1 MKTHE
6 TKNWSELAMIL
17 TARLRLQYICTGA
30 ADKRCAAFL
39 MEIMQR
45 SGEADPAAALSYM
58 VMADSAAGDD
68 VLQYWT
74 ALYERGRI
82 FVFDDELDVE
92 DVCEFW
98 SLLHDATTLSEED
111 AVKIAEQYGILQK
124 GGEHEQ
130 ESEP

>member
-6 TKNWSELAMIL
+6 AKNWGELAMIL

-30 ADKRCAAFL
+30 ADK
-39 MEIMQR
+39 QR

-68 VLQYWT
+68 VLRYWT

-82 FVFDDELDVE
+82 TE
-92 DVCEFW
+92 DGALEAACRHGIFTE
-98 SLLHDATTLSEED
+98 SEGAICSEE
-111 AVKIAEQYGILQK
+111 LT
-124 GGEHEQ
+124 
-130 ESEP
+130 

>member
-68 VLQYWT
+68 VLRYWT

-82 FVFDDELDVE
+82 WYVLWLLEMSKTQVLQN
-92 DVCEFW
+92 CE
-98 SLLHDATTLSEED
+98 T
-111 AVKIAEQYGILQK
+111 IY
-124 GGEHEQ
+124 
-130 ESEP
+130 

>member
-17 TARLRLQYICTGA
+17 TARLRLQYICT
-30 ADKRCAAFL
+30 
-39 MEIMQR
+39 
-45 SGEADPAAALSYM
+45 GEADPAAALSYM

-82 FVFDDELDVE
+82 TE
-92 DVCEFW
+92 DGALEAACRHGIFTE
-98 SLLHDATTLSEED
+98 SEGAICSEE
-111 AVKIAEQYGILQK
+111 LT
-124 GGEHEQ
+124 
-130 ESEP
+130 

>member
-68 VLQYWT
+68 VLRYWT

-82 FVFDDELDVE
+82 
-92 DVCEFW
+92 
-98 SLLHDATTLSEED
+98 TED
-111 AVKIAEQYGILQK
+111 APSKLLAGMGFLPKVRGQYARK
-124 GGEHEQ
+124 N
-130 ESEP
+130 

>member
-68 VLQYWT
+68 VLRRSSVLDGPVR
-74 ALYERGRI
+74 AGAHNRGWRPRSCLPAWD
-82 FVFDDELDVE
+82 FYR
-92 DVCEFW
+92 
-98 SLLHDATTLSEED
+98 
-111 AVKIAEQYGILQK
+111 K
-124 GGEHEQ
+124 
-130 ESEP
+130 

>member
-58 VMADSAAGDD
+58 VM
-68 VLQYWT
+68 QT
-74 ALYERGRI
+74 TPQ
-82 FVFDDELDVE
+82 
-92 DVCEFW
+92 
-98 SLLHDATTLSEED
+98 ATTFFS
-111 AVKIAEQYGILQK
+111 IGRPCTS
-124 GGEHEQ
+124 GGA
-130 ESEP
+130 

>member
-6 TKNWSELAMIL
+6 AKNWGELAMIL

-30 ADKRCAAFL
+30 ADKRRAAFL

-68 VLQYWT
+68 VLRYWT
-74 ALYERGRI
+74 GPVRAGAHNRGWRPRSCLPAWD
-82 FVFDDELDVE
+82 FYR
-92 DVCEFW
+92 
-98 SLLHDATTLSEED
+98 
-111 AVKIAEQYGILQK
+111 K
-124 GGEHEQ
+124 
-130 ESEP
+130 

>member
-6 TKNWSELAMIL
+6 AKNWGELAMIL

-30 ADKRCAAFL
+30 ADKRRAAFL

-68 VLQYWT
+68 VLRYWT
-74 ALYERGRI
+74 ALHRRWNI
-82 FVFDDELDVE
+82 
-92 DVCEFW
+92 C
-98 SLLHDATTLSEED
+98 
-111 AVKIAEQYGILQK
+111 
-124 GGEHEQ
+124 
-130 ESEP
+130 ESEVAELAEGFGLFEEGVIAWQE

>member
-45 SGEADPAAALSYM
+45 SAYRPHFPTWSW
-58 VMADSAAGDD
+58 
-68 VLQYWT
+68 QT
-74 ALYERGRI
+74 APQ
-82 FVFDDELDVE
+82 
-92 DVCEFW
+92 
-98 SLLHDATTLSEED
+98 ATTFF
-111 AVKIAEQYGILQK
+111 GIGRPCTS
-124 GGEHEQ
+124 GGA
-130 ESEP
+130 

>member
-58 VMADSAAGDD
+58 VMADNAAGDD
-68 VLQYWT
+68 VLSI
-74 ALYERGRI
+74 GRP
-82 FVFDDELDVE
+82 
-92 DVCEFW
+92 CT
-98 SLLHDATTLSEED
+98 S
-111 AVKIAEQYGILQK
+111 
-124 GGEHEQ
+124 GGA
-130 ESEP
+130 

>member
-58 VMADSAAGDD
+58 VMADNAAGDD
-68 VLQYWT
+68 VLQY
-74 ALYERGRI
+74 GI
-82 FVFDDELDVE
+82 FTESE
-92 DVCEFW
+92 GAIC
-98 SLLHDATTLSEED
+98 SEE
-111 AVKIAEQYGILQK
+111 LT
-124 GGEHEQ
+124 
-130 ESEP
+130 

>member
-58 VMADSAAGDD
+58 VMADNAAGDD

-74 ALYERGRI
+74 ALKVAGFTVSEGAI
-82 FVFDDELDVE
+82 
-92 DVCEFW
+92 C
-98 SLLHDATTLSEED
+98 SEELT
-111 AVKIAEQYGILQK
+111 YTS
-124 GGEHEQ
+124 GGA
-130 ESEP
+130 

>member
-45 SGEADPAAALSYM
+45 S
-58 VMADSAAGDD
+58 
-68 VLQYWT
+68 
-74 ALYERGRI
+74 
-82 FVFDDELDVE
+82 
-92 DVCEFW
+92 
-98 SLLHDATTLSEED
+98 
-111 AVKIAEQYGILQK
+111 
-124 GGEHEQ
+124 
-130 ESEP
+130 

>member
-45 SGEADPAAALSYM
+45 SGEADPAAALFLHGHGRQRRRRRRSS
-58 VMADSAAGDD
+58 VLDGPVRAG
-68 VLQYWT
+68 
-74 ALYERGRI
+74 AHNRGWRPRSCLPAWD
-82 FVFDDELDVE
+82 FYR
-92 DVCEFW
+92 
-98 SLLHDATTLSEED
+98 
-111 AVKIAEQYGILQK
+111 K
-124 GGEHEQ
+124 
-130 ESEP
+130 

>member
-6 TKNWSELAMIL
+6 AKNWGELAMIL

-30 ADKRCAAFL
+30 ADKRRAAFL

-68 VLQYWT
+68 VLRYWT
-74 ALYERGRI
+74 ALYERAHNRGWRPRSCLPAWD
-82 FVFDDELDVE
+82 FYR
-92 DVCEFW
+92 
-98 SLLHDATTLSEED
+98 
-111 AVKIAEQYGILQK
+111 K
-124 GGEHEQ
+124 
-130 ESEP
+130 